1 MWSHWGNSARTGALP
16 QRSPSTGV
24 TGGNGFLRAPTIKK
38 CLADDTTTILW
49 MTGGLVRQFSNLP
62 KEAKHSNSAV
72 SRAGGGS
79 RSLTHDLSQSNC
91 TKHWNRSL
99 TMWRSFRSSWRQKD
113 KSAVLPKAFI
123 GVLLLNDVLKVKF
136 SHREEKQKHD
146 LHVSDFSLN
155 YHKKS
160 DF

>member
-1 MWSHWGNSARTGALP
+1 MET
-16 QRSPSTGV
+16 
-24 TGGNGFLRAPTIKK
+24 
-38 CLADDTTTILW
+38 
-49 MTGGLVRQFSNLP
+49 
-62 KEAKHSNSAV
+62 
-72 SRAGGGS
+72 
-79 RSLTHDLSQSNC
+79 
-91 TKHWNRSL
+91 
-99 TMWRSFRSSWRQKD
+99 KD
-113 KSAVLPKAFI
+113 KSAVLPTAFI